1 MQRKE
6 EIFDIPLHDIKPLID
21 VPEYSLYYLI
31 VTVVVGVILFAL
43 LIFALMR
50 FIKNK
55 NKFSLRKEHLKLLN
69 GVEFSDAKKA
79 AYDITYYAQS
89 FKNDSIEHK
98 EAYERLQNNLET
110 YKYRK
115 NVDSF
120 DEETKNELR
129 SYIGMLHV

>member
-1 MQRKE
+1 MQHKP

-21 VPEYSLYYLI
+21 VPEFSLYYLI
-31 VTVVVGVILFAL
+31 VTVIVGVILFTL
-43 LIFALMR
+43 LIFALIR
-50 FIKNK
+50 FIKNR

-69 GVEFSDAKKA
+69 AVEFSDAKKA

-89 FKNDSIEHK
+89 FQNDSLEHQ
-98 EAYERLQNNLET
+98 EAYEHLQNNLET

-120 DEETKNELR
+120 DEETKTSLKNYMAL
-129 SYIGMLHV
+129 LHV

>member
-1 MQRKE
+1 MQHKP

-31 VTVVVGVILFAL
+31 VTVIVGVILFTL
-43 LIFALMR
+43 LIFALIR
-50 FIKNK
+50 FIKNR

-69 GVEFSDAKKA
+69 AVEFSDAKKA

-89 FKNDSIEHK
+89 FQNDSLEHQ
-98 EAYERLQNNLET
+98 EAYEHLQNNLET

-120 DEETKNELR
+120 DEETKTSLKNYMAL
-129 SYIGMLHV
+129 LHV